1 MSQMCH
7 EQQNHFFYKLRKK
20 AIFCDFFQIS
30 KCSCLSTFDLFIGN
44 RLSFPGIIS
53 QENGIEIYRK
63 ARITFNQFLCI
74 PEKTIILLISRYL
87 LKYLKIITK

>member
-74 PEKTIILLISRYL
+74 PEKKHYSLNFKVFVKIS
-87 LKYLKIITK
+87 KNHN